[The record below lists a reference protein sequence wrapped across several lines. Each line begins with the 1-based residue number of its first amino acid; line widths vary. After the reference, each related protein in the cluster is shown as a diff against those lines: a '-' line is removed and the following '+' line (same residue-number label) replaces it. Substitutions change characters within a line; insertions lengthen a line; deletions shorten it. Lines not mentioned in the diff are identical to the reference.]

1 MNNLTYYINNM
12 IEKIYEFINS
22 KFYKKSEFE
31 IIKLKFYEIEK
42 KDENNYLVKE
52 FKKIN
57 FLEMYA
63 KIKKIHPK
71 IDQYAEIHKIIN
83 YLKFKKNEIN
93 IMLNTHPG
101 KLTHD
106 IVIQNTTL
114 KTLIDELSV
123 LNEIKNYKLE

>member
-1 MNNLTYYINNM
+1 MNNITYYINSM

-31 IIKLKFYEIEK
+31 IIKQKFYEIEK
-42 KDENNYLVKE
+42 KDIDNNLVDE

-57 FLEMYA
+57 FIEMYA

-71 IDQYAEIHKIIN
+71 IDEYAEIHKILN

-93 IMLNTHPG
+93 IMLNTDPG

-114 KTLIDELSV
+114 KTLIDQLNI
-123 LNEIKNYKLE
+123 LNEIKYFK